1 MLGKQ
6 RPGVDKKI
14 KAMITIFTKNKI
26 LSIVSGLA
34 ILAIVVSGYCLFQ
47 LFQYQNKFDETNIE
61 LIRLSDW
68 LASNPLPEI
77 FTVDENEVVF
87 SFEHM
92 DFEGGVGWTRI
103 MKNGEIK
110 DSLGF
115 YTNYIDP
122 ILSPLTADTLIGSA
136 WQWPQDSKLY
146 NGPFFNYYLNFRTRT
161 TTELPT
167 KGRLIAKSQ
176 DGKKVVFLE
185 SACIKERLQEDQL
198 ASCNNLDL
206 SLRLVDLTSD
216 LDGIMI
222 NHYYAMNRQE
232 DKRFL
237 DFGQADFSPDNKRLV
252 IEVKIEEIDYDT
264 PNEYWTLFIADTET
278 GEIIKQNNRLMSN
291 RYSNVHWLDNEHI
304 LYW

>member
-1 MLGKQ
+1 
-6 RPGVDKKI
+6 
-14 KAMITIFTKNKI
+14 MINTFSRNKVLLI
-26 LSIVSGLA
+26 ASTFSLLAVSI
-34 ILAIVVSGYCLFQ
+34 SGYCLYQF
-47 LFQYQNKFDETNIE
+47 FQYQDKFSKTDIE

-68 LASNPLPEI
+68 LASNSEHEI
-77 FTVDENEVVF
+77 FTVDENEGVF

-122 ILSPLTADTLIGSA
+122 VLTPLTANTLIGSA
-136 WQWPQDSKLY
+136 WQWPYDSKLY
-146 NGPFFNYYLNFRTRT
+146 NGPFFNYYLDFRTRT
-161 TTELPT
+161 TIELST

-176 DGKKVVFLE
+176 DGQKVIFLE
-185 SACIKERLQEDQL
+185 SACVKERLQEDQL

-206 SLRLVDLTSD
+206 SLRLVDLRSD
-216 LDGIMI
+216 FDGTMI

-237 DFGQADFSPDNKRLV
+237 DFGKADFSPDNNRLA

-264 PNEYWTLFIADTET
+264 PNEYWTLFIADTGT
-278 GEIIKQNNRLMSN
+278 GEIIKQNNRLSKN
-291 RYSNVHWLDNEHI
+291 RYQQVFWLDNENI
-304 LYW
+304 IYW